1 MTSRQILSEAHFVP
15 ALAIHAALSV
25 RSISSVLSV
34 LIRDF
39 PTILEIWAVLIG
51 DIFQQDARST
61 CPGSF
66 TLLAR
71 VGLLAVLME
80 HLTITKS
87 FFVGQFNF
95 HSEVLYICFSFFFL
109 TKLPLRG
116 VSWWSSPAA
125 SSSGFSS
132 HRQHYFSPAKNDPFD
147 WSKVLGQVFDW
158 SQVLWQIFWLI
169 RSIMTSISTITS
181 TRSSSVSRFTN
192 PWKKILVILGE
203 DLINRRLVV
212 AKVIVINS
220 NAAKPI
226 FLWSKKSKQQ
236 KKSVEAKPIFRK
248 MLLF

>member
-15 ALAIHAALSV
+15 ALAIHAALSL

-95 HSEVLYICFSFFFL
+95 HSEVLYICFSFFF
-109 TKLPLRG
+109 
-116 VSWWSSPAA
+116 
-125 SSSGFSS
+125 
-132 HRQHYFSPAKNDPFD
+132 N
-147 WSKVLGQVFDW
+147 
-158 SQVLWQIFWLI
+158 
-169 RSIMTSISTITS
+169 
-181 TRSSSVSRFTN
+181 
-192 PWKKILVILGE
+192 
-203 DLINRRLVV
+203 
-212 AKVIVINS
+212 
-220 NAAKPI
+220 
-226 FLWSKKSKQQ
+226 
-236 KKSVEAKPIFRK
+236 
-248 MLLF
+248 

>member
-15 ALAIHAALSV
+15 ALAIHAALSL

-39 PTILEIWAVLIG
+39 STILTILEIWAVLIG
-51 DIFQQDARST
+51 YIFQQGARST
-61 CPGSF
+61 CCRSF

-116 VSWWSSPAA
+116 VS
-125 SSSGFSS
+125 
-132 HRQHYFSPAKNDPFD
+132 
-147 WSKVLGQVFDW
+147 
-158 SQVLWQIFWLI
+158 
-169 RSIMTSISTITS
+169 
-181 TRSSSVSRFTN
+181 
-192 PWKKILVILGE
+192 
-203 DLINRRLVV
+203 
-212 AKVIVINS
+212 
-220 NAAKPI
+220 
-226 FLWSKKSKQQ
+226 
-236 KKSVEAKPIFRK
+236 
-248 MLLF
+248 